1 MVESLAQTNRGNRR
15 VANRF
20 VGIRDFSYLTLGI
33 RDFEAKSGRGSELK
47 VSREVGCQKQTQGLR
62 NYPKFCVEITGLK
75 NYIGDPRIRLS
86 QFQKLSLP
94 NEIKSTSFLVKISL
108 ICTTT
113 SKTLL

>member
-47 VSREVGCQKQTQGLR
+47 VSREVGCQYKKPRDYEITQNFGPGLR
-62 NYPKFCVEITGLK
+62 
-75 NYIGDPRIRLS
+75 D
-86 QFQKLSLP
+86 
-94 NEIKSTSFLVKISL
+94 
-108 ICTTT
+108 
-113 SKTLL
+113 